1 MKPVFDFDHYS
12 QSYAENWAQLVRDLH
27 ALDFPLAWSNAN
39 GGYWV
44 VGSWAEA
51 KRVVEDWETFSADND
66 PHGERRG
73 GKGSRIPQNPYP
85 LILSESDPPLHSE
98 RRKIELPFFVPKAL
112 RGYEAM
118 IDQYVDD
125 AIRGI
130 GERTEADLLWD
141 LILPITARTTFALVG
156 YGDAWSDI
164 ARSVHLLSY
173 MTPEDPAYPVD
184 VIARIQSGFRTMI
197 AERRI
202 HPKSDIATA
211 LAQGVVMGRPL
222 TDEEGES
229 MLTALVFGGF
239 DTVTTAAINAL
250 IWLEGRSDLQQKL
263 LAEPKLLD
271 NAIEEW
277 LRVWPPAQG
286 IGRTVMRDID
296 LGGRQLRAGER
307 IYVWFAAAN
316 RDPAKFANAEEVQI
330 DRADAKDHLA
340 FSGGVHRCLGAL
352 LAKLELRAMIR
363 AIVTRM
369 PNYQLDRAGIT
380 RLPTFRSVA
389 GYLNVPMRMGKL
401 S

>member
-1 MKPVFDFDHYS
+1 
-12 QSYAENWAQLVRDLH
+12 
-27 ALDFPLAWSNAN
+27 
-39 GGYWV
+39 
-44 VGSWAEA
+44 
-51 KRVVEDWETFSADND
+51 
-66 PHGERRG
+66 
-73 GKGSRIPQNPYP
+73 
-85 LILSESDPPLHSE
+85 
-98 RRKIELPFFVPKAL
+98 
-112 RGYEAM
+112 
-118 IDQYVDD
+118 
-125 AIRGI
+125 
-130 GERTEADLLWD
+130 
-141 LILPITARTTFALVG
+141 
-156 YGDAWSDI
+156 
-164 ARSVHLLSY
+164 
-173 MTPEDPAYPVD
+173 
-184 VIARIQSGFRTMI
+184 
-197 AERRI
+197 
-202 HPKSDIATA
+202 
-211 LAQGVVMGRPL
+211 MGRPL

-380 RLPTFRSVA
+380 RFPTFRSVA